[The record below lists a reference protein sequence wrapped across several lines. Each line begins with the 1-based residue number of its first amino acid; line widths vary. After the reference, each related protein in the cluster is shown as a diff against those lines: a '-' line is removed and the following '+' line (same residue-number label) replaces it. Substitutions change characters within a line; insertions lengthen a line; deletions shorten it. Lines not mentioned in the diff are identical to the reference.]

1 VCPQI
6 AFLFTRPLS
15 VVYGHGAAWEATTEH
30 EAALVELAFALPLVL
45 MLILG
50 MVSAGIAFNHQLAL
64 THAAREGG
72 RYAATLPVA
81 PGTMEDWLAEIISQV
96 IDDATGSLDDG
107 VPGQYI
113 CVAYVHPAGE
123 DATDETTRRVKTN
136 SVLGDAESDEQ
147 CFIDDPGGTKTAQRR
162 VQVLVRRDTDFNVL
176 VFSSTL
182 NLDAGA
188 VSRFEAAGG
197 F

>member
-1 VCPQI
+1 VR
-6 AFLFTRPLS
+6 FFDR
-15 VVYGHGAAWEATTEH
+15 G
-30 EAALVELAFALPLVL
+30 AALVELAFALPLLL

-50 MVSAGIAFNHQLAL
+50 MVSAGIAYNHQLAL
-64 THAAREGG
+64 THAAREAG

-81 PGTMEDWLAEIISQV
+81 PGTMDAWLTEIINQA
-96 IDDATGSLDDG
+96 IDDATGSLDEG

-113 CVAYVHPAGE
+113 CVAYVHPAGTNTN
-123 DATDETTRRVKTN
+123 DTTTRKVKQN
-136 SVLGDAESDEQ
+136 SVFGLAKPGLQ
-147 CFIDDPGGTKTAQRR
+147 CFDDDPSMHKDKQRR
-162 VQVLVRRDTDFNVL
+162 VQVAVARDTDFNVL

-182 NLDAGA
+182 TLDSEA